1 MRNWRLWKHFADFFP
16 VKMVKTADLSRNENY
31 LVGSHPHGVLSAGAF
46 ACFATEGKEFS
57 KVRAEGSGA
66 D

>member
-1 MRNWRLWKHFADFFP
+1 M
-16 VKMVKTADLSRNENY
+16 KMVKTSDLSRNVNY

-46 ACFATEGKEFS
+46 ACFATEGKEIS
-57 KVRAEGSGA
+57 KVRGEGSGA